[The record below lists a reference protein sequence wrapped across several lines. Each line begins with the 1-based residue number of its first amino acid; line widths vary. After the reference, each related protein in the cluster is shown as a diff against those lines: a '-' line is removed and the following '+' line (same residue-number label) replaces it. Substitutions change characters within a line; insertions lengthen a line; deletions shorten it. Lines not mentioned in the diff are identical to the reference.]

1 MYWEVAKMKLGFK
14 LTDEQIT
21 NRRLLSD
28 TMKRAGFL
36 PLSHE
41 WWHFNGMPK
50 GEARKRYS
58 IIE

>member
-1 MYWEVAKMKLGFK
+1 MDICVIIAFYIFLNK
-14 LTDEQIT
+14 EQVE
-21 NRRLLSD
+21 NRKLLSD
-28 TMKRAGFL
+28 TMKKAGFL

-50 GEARKRYS
+50 DQARRKYK